1 MVPWNAKCYTLT
13 NNIMI
18 ILLKVTEKSEFY
30 KKKFFFKFCIV
41 ILGYIKSLEC
51 TFKHDEDR
59 DNSTFGDIELRW
71 DTQGERSDVIS
82 HIKQFNVIWSN
93 TEERQV
99 QTKVVTPDARK
110 SLIPVTRLK

>member
-1 MVPWNAKCYTLT
+1 MNAKCYTPT
-13 NNIMI
+13 NNIMV
-18 ILLKVTEKSEFY
+18 ILLNVTVKCELIY
-30 KKKFFFKFCIV
+30 KKYFLKFGTV

-71 DTQGERSDVIS
+71 DTQGEKSDVIS

-93 TEERQV
+93 TEERQI

>member
-1 MVPWNAKCYTLT
+1 MK
-13 NNIMI
+13 
-18 ILLKVTEKSEFY
+18 LLLVITENCEFY
-30 KKKFFFKFCIV
+30 FALLTCFLENID
-41 ILGYIKSLEC
+41 ILTFITTGYIKSLEC

-82 HIKQFNVIWSN
+82 HIRQFNVIWSN